1 MSGLDESGI
10 ILSAM
15 LEAEIEAADPEVALL
30 VAEAKSEELREI
42 EKENN
47 EIWKEKIAA
56 RKARVSKRKFRRN
69 RVASYKQYDWHWA
82 SNGTAC
88 ASHYYRYDTGTGGWS
103 R

>member
-15 LEAEIEAADPEVALL
+15 LEAEIEAVDPEIALL
-30 VAEAKSEELREI
+30 VAEAKSEAIRAE

-56 RKARVSKRKFRRN
+56 RKARVTARKSRRRRVPSYRRRN
-69 RVASYKQYDWHWA
+69 WEWA
-82 SNGTAC
+82 SSTTC
-88 ASHYYRYDTGTGGWS
+88 ASHYYHSDTGTGS
-103 R
+103 RW